1 VVLPASPDGETGP
14 MRGEPRAMSETP
26 SFEENTVIRGPHNT
40 GADRTRTDDLLVA
53 NQTLSQLSYGP

>member
-1 VVLPASPDGETGP
+1 
-14 MRGEPRAMSETP
+14 MSETP